1 MWIFYTGALCVVD
14 QFEFWGH
21 HHHRENTAFLEPD
34 IFFAWISW
42 SLFAMIN
49 SSSCILKAYY
59 RNYNVRLFWSK
70 FTKYILL
77 FSKKI
82 QSCLKCTFLAQINPL
97 WWIYFT
103 CIQQINCWTI
113 YLVDRLATI
122 VPEFLKSC
130 INAPVDIF
138 TCQTMKRSFVWIY
151 LLNSYT
157 EGPFFD
163 GWWKISD

>member
-1 MWIFYTGALCVVD
+1 M
-14 QFEFWGH
+14 
-21 HHHRENTAFLEPD
+21 
-34 IFFAWISW
+34 
-42 SLFAMIN
+42 
-49 SSSCILKAYY
+49 KAYY

-157 EGPFFD
+157 HWAKNGKKVQLKEKAALFALKNGAAPKAPNAECK
-163 GWWKISD
+163 KISDYVDFRRLTFHCNMKKMTLMLVV